1 MSAAMPTATGSSLLR
16 CDDCGKLSRWESLQ
30 TGYGTRCSRCG
41 SELGDHRAGSLT
53 RTWAFLLAAYVLYI
67 PANIY
72 PVMIVSRLGT
82 EVPDTIMS
90 GVQSMFAAGWYVV
103 GGLIF
108 FASITVPMLKLL
120 SLTLLAASV
129 QWKSRWR
136 PRDRT
141 VLYRVV
147 ELIGRWSM
155 LDMFVLSLTVALI
168 QLGQAAT
175 VEPGIGATCFAGVV
189 VLTIFA
195 AGSFDPRL
203 IWEAM
208 EDKT

>member
-1 MSAAMPTATGSSLLR
+1 
-16 CDDCGKLSRWESLQ
+16 
-30 TGYGTRCSRCG
+30 
-41 SELGDHRAGSLT
+41 
-53 RTWAFLLAAYVLYI
+53 
-67 PANIY
+67 
-72 PVMIVSRLGT
+72 MIVGRLGT
-82 EVPDTIMS
+82 EVPDTIIS
-90 GVQSMFAAGWYVV
+90 GVLSMFSAGWYVV

-120 SLTLLAASV
+120 SLTGLLLSV

-136 PRDRT
+136 ARDRT
-141 VLYRVV
+141 VLYRAV

-175 VEPGIGATCFAGVV
+175 VEPGIGARCFAGVV
-189 VLTIFA
+189 VLTMFA
-195 AGSFDPRL
+195 ASSFDPRL

-208 EDKT
+208 EDET

>member
-1 MSAAMPTATGSSLLR
+1 MSAALPTAAGSSMLR
-16 CDDCGKLSRWESLQ
+16 CDDCGKLSRWKS
-30 TGYGTRCSRCG
+30 TRAGYGTRCSRCG
-41 SELGDHRAGSLT
+41 SVLEDHRTGSLA
-53 RTWAFLLAAYVLYI
+53 RTCAFLLAAYVLYI
-67 PANIY
+67 PANLY
-72 PVMIVSRLGT
+72 PVMIVGRLGT

-90 GVQSMFAAGWYVV
+90 GVLSMFDAGWYVV

-108 FASITVPMLKLL
+108 FASITVPGLKLL
-120 SLTLLAASV
+120 SLTGLLISV
-129 QWKSRWR
+129 QSKSRWR

-147 ELIGRWSM
+147 EVIGRWSM

-195 AGSFDPRL
+195 AKSFYPRL
-203 IWEAM
+203 IWDAM
-208 EDKT
+208 EDEV

>member
-1 MSAAMPTATGSSLLR
+1 MSAAMPTATGSSMLR
-16 CDDCGKLSRWESLQ
+16 CDDCGKLSRWESFQ
-30 TGYGTRCSRCG
+30 AGYGTRCSRCG
-41 SELGDHRAGSLT
+41 SVREDHRAGSLA

-67 PANIY
+67 PANLY
-72 PVMIVSRLGT
+72 PVMIVGRLGT

-90 GVQSMFAAGWYVV
+90 GVLSMFAAGWYVV

-108 FASITVPMLKLL
+108 FASITVPGLKLL
-120 SLTLLAASV
+120 SLTGLLISV

-155 LDMFVLSLTVALI
+155 LDMFVLSLTGALI

-195 AGSFDPRL
+195 AKSFDPRL
-203 IWEAM
+203 IWDAM
-208 EDKT
+208 EDEV